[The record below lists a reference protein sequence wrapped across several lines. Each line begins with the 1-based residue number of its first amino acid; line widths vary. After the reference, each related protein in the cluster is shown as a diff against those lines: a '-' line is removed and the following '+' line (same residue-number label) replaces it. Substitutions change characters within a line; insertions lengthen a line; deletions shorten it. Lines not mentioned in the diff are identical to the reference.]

1 MTLRKLNLKDI
12 LYMLEWMHDISVTK
26 DLQTNFSEKTADDC
40 KKFIINSWKMD
51 NNIHLAIVN
60 DFDEYQGTVSLKNI
74 KNGNAEF
81 AITIRASAMGHG
93 FSKFAMDEII
103 HKGFEELGLNTI
115 YWCVSEKNKRAI
127 RFYDKNNYNR
137 ISPSEIEIR
146 GKYNKKQVQ
155 SYIWYLITKT
165 EKKMKSPV

>member
-1 MTLRKLNLKDI
+1 MKLRKLEPKDSS
-12 LYMLEWMHDISVTK
+12 LMLEWMHDISVTK

-81 AITIRASAMGHG
+81 AITIRSSAMGHG
-93 FSKFAMDEII
+93 FSKFAMENEKHLLENLENDEI
-103 HKGFEELGLNTI
+103 
-115 YWCVSEKNKRAI
+115 
-127 RFYDKNNYNR
+127 
-137 ISPSEIEIR
+137 
-146 GKYNKKQVQ
+146 
-155 SYIWYLITKT
+155 T
-165 EKKMKSPV
+165 EKREK